1 MESKLIKTQIE
12 LPKGVDK
19 MLKLIKVEFDL
30 ENKSEA
36 VEFVI
41 EAFKGEFK
49 PKIEAKFARA
59 VTPKHRKISEKRA
72 KTIKEMDRE
81 MESW

>member
-1 MESKLIKTQIE
+1 MKNELVKTQIE

-36 VEFVI
+36 VEFVV
-41 EAFKGEFK
+41 EAFGGEFRQD
-49 PKIEAKFARA
+49 IEAKFAEA
-59 VTPKHRKISEKRA
+59 MKPEHRRISAKRA
-72 KTIKEMDRE
+72 KSIREMKTEMD
-81 MESW
+81 SW

>member
-1 MESKLIKTQIE
+1 MENVVKTQIE
-12 LPKGVDK
+12 LPKSVDK

-30 ENKSEA
+30 ENKSDA
-36 VEFVI
+36 VEFVV

-49 PKIEAKFARA
+49 PEIEATFARA
-59 VTPKHRKISEKRA
+59 MTQKHAKVSAKRA
-72 KTIKEMDRE
+72 KPIKELDEE

>member
-1 MESKLIKTQIE
+1 MKKELIKTQIT
-12 LPKGVDK
+12 LPKSVDK
-19 MLKLIKVEFDL
+19 MLKMIKVEFDF

-41 EAFKGEFK
+41 ESFKGEFK
-49 PKIEAKFARA
+49 PEIEAKFARA
-59 VTPKHRKISEKRA
+59 MTPKHRKLSAKRA
-72 KTIKEMDRE
+72 KTIKEMDKE